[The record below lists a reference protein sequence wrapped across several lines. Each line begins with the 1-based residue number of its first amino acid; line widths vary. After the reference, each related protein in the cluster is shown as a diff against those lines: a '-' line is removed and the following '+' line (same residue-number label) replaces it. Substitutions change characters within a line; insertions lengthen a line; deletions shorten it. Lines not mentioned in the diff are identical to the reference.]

1 MVKRNSS
8 LIVTLAAAMTII
20 SVCAVATPMRVEA
33 KSIGEYAEE
42 HGLDAGGIAE
52 DQEDGLVGKDENGNE
67 VKATGITLVG
77 ADAVNYNSGNYDKVG
92 KPSTGSVII
101 DSSTSLS
108 TTTSATTATMPAVR
122 YGWAK
127 DAGTGKWYYSADSIS
142 WVKSA
147 WKQIG
152 GKWYYFLQDGAMATS
167 QTIEGYW
174 INADGVWVK

>member
-8 LIVTLAAAMTII
+8 LVVTLAAAMTII

-33 KSIGEYAEE
+33 KTFDEVAAENNDKVGRTE
-42 HGLDAGGIAE
+42 DSEGGVTAR
-52 DQEDGLVGKDENGNE
+52 DENGKE
-67 VKATGITLVG
+67 IGSGITLVG
-77 ADAVNYNSGNYDKVG
+77 ADAVNYNNGNYDKVG
-92 KPSTGSVII
+92 KQSTENVIA

-108 TTTSATTATMPAVR
+108 TTTSAATATMPAVR

-152 GKWYYFLQDGAMATS
+152 GKWYYFLSDGAMAAN
-167 QTIEGYW
+167 QTIDGYW

>member
-33 KSIGEYAEE
+33 KTFDEACDEQGI
-42 HGLDAGGIAE
+42 DKGGITE
-52 DQEDGLVGKDENGNE
+52 DSEGGVTARDENGKE
-67 VKATGITLVG
+67 IGSGITLVG
-77 ADAVNYNSGNYDKVG
+77 ADAVNYNNGNYDKVG
-92 KPSTGSVII
+92 KQSTGSVIA

-108 TTTSATTATMPAVR
+108 PTTSATTATMPAVR

-127 DAGTGKWYYSADSIS
+127 DTGTGKWYYSADSIS
-142 WVKSA
+142 WVKAA

-152 GKWYYFLQDGAMATS
+152 GKWYYFLSDGAMAAN
-167 QTIEGYW
+167 QTIDGYW

>member
-33 KSIGEYAEE
+33 KSVDEMIEE
-42 HGLDAGGIAE
+42 QGLDGGGRTADRE
-52 DQEDGLVGKDENGNE
+52 GGVTGKDENGNE

-77 ADAVNYNSGNYDKVG
+77 ADAVNYNNGNYDKVG
-92 KPSTGSVII
+92 KPSTGNVIA
-101 DSSTSLS
+101 DSSASLS
-108 TTTSATTATMPAVR
+108 PTTSATTATMPAVR

-127 DAGTGKWYYSADSIS
+127 DAGTGKWYYSADSIG

-152 GKWYYFLQDGAMATS
+152 GKWYYFLPDGAMAVN
-167 QTIEGYW
+167 QTIDGYW